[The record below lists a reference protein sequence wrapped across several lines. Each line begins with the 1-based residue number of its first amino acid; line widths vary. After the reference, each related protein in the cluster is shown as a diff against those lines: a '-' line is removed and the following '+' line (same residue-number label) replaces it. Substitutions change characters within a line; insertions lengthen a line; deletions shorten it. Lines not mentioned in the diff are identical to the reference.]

1 MNIVVRLAWRN
12 LWRHQRRT
20 WLTVGAMVFSNTLL
34 VFMISMQFG
43 MYDLMIDN
51 TLKVFTG
58 HMQVQAPGYKD
69 DQKMRQ
75 TVRDIVPLAA
85 RLRAEFPD
93 EKVAAR
99 GWAFALA
106 SSEERSYGV
115 GIFGVEPTFE
125 PQVSSIPGLID
136 EGRYLADAESET
148 PEIVIGAVLARNL
161 RVGVGDELTLLGSGR
176 DGSFAAAVATIVG
189 IFDSGVPDVDRNIAE
204 MTLNAFQD
212 IFFMQGRG
220 HQVVITAPSLRAAQE
235 VLPEIAASLPAGEN
249 LVVHDWDALQ
259 PGLKQAIKADMSSA
273 FFMYGILVILVA
285 FSVLNTQLM
294 SVLERTHEFGIVMSL
309 GLKPGQ
315 LGRLVMLETAFLGL
329 IGFALGAI
337 GGAILTAY
345 FSVNGLSIPG
355 MEEMAANFNLPPRV
369 YFEATPWTMAIGP
382 LVVFAFT
389 LLAAVY
395 PALRLYR
402 LHPVEAMRVN

>member
-51 TLKVFTG
+51 TLQVFTG
-58 HMQVQAPGYKD
+58 HMQIQAPGYKD
-69 DQKMRQ
+69 EQKMRQ
-75 TVRDIVPLAA
+75 TVPDIVPLAD
-85 RLRAEFPD
+85 RLRAEFPN
-93 EKVAAR
+93 EHIAAR

-106 SSEERSYGV
+106 SSAERSYGV
-115 GIFGVEPTFE
+115 GIFGVEPEFE
-125 PQVSSIPGLID
+125 PQVSSIPGLIE
-136 EGRYLADAESET
+136 EGRYVEQSDT

-161 RVGVGDELTLLGSGR
+161 RVGVGDELTLLGSGL
-176 DGSFAAAVATIVG
+176 DGSFAAAVVSIVG
-189 IFDSGVPDVDRNIAE
+189 IFESGVPEVDRNIAE
-204 MTLNAFQD
+204 MSLGSFQD
-212 IFFMQGRG
+212 IFFMQGAG
-220 HQVVITAPSLRAAQE
+220 HQVVVTAPSLEAAE
-235 VLPEIAASLPAGEN
+235 IVLPDIVAALPADAN
-249 LVVHDWDALQ
+249 LAVHDWDALQ

-273 FFMYGILVILVA
+273 FFMYGVLVILVA

-329 IGFALGAI
+329 LGLVLGAI

-355 MEEMAANFNLPPRV
+355 MEEMAANFNLPGRV
-369 YFEATPWTMAIGP
+369 YFEPTLLTMAIGP
-382 LVVFAFT
+382 SVVFIFT
-389 LLAAVY
+389 LLAAAY
-395 PALRLYR
+395 PALRLYK
-402 LHPVEAMRVN
+402 LHPVEAMRAN